1 MRGMKPSKR
10 TLQEGF
16 ANSQRAAL
24 SLKTEFVFLSY
35 TVSMLN
41 LTYTYRLKLS
51 QQQSQ
56 IYDTWLKTSRRV
68 WNFALSERKDW
79 YKSRSCRI
87 DACSLKSEYII
98 RADAP
103 RPTFASQCK
112 ALTQAR
118 KTNSDLN
125 AAHSQ
130 MLQQVLRRLEK
141 AFIGMWES
149 GRGFPRFKK
158 QGRMRSLLFPQL
170 GVNPI
175 QGNRVKLPGV
185 GWVKM
190 HLSRPIPDRFV
201 AKQAQVVKRASGWY
215 VMLTLQADV
224 DVPDVMP
231 HGQPIGIDLG
241 LKSFLATSTGEQ
253 IARPQFFVELQRKLK
268 LLQQRASHKK
278 LGSNNW
284 RKAQAKIAQL
294 HEHIH
299 DIRKDFHFK
308 LAHQL
313 CDQAGMIFAV
323 SEAGAR
329 LRATDLNFKA
339 WAKGMF
345 SKHTLDAGFG
355 EFLSILEWVCWKRG
369 VYFAKVNPDGT
380 SQTCPNCNHHTGKK
394 DLSERVHR
402 CGECGYTTDRDVAA
416 ALVVMQR
423 GLAAVGHT
431 VKMLGDSVSEAKAW
445 G

>member
-1 MRGMKPSKR
+1 M
-10 TLQEGF
+10 
-16 ANSQRAAL
+16 
-24 SLKTEFVFLSY
+24 
-35 TVSMLN
+35 
-41 LTYTYRLKLS
+41 
-51 QQQSQ
+51 
-56 IYDTWLKTSRRV
+56 
-68 WNFALSERKDW
+68 
-79 YKSRSCRI
+79 
-87 DACSLKSEYII
+87 DACRRSREYII
-98 RADAP
+98 PSDAP

-118 KTNSDLN
+118 KTNPDLN

-141 AFIGMWES
+141 AFIGMWEY
-149 GRGFPRFKK
+149 GLGFPRFKK
-158 QGRMRSLLFPQL
+158 QGRMRCVLFPQL

-175 QGNRVKLPGV
+175 RGNQVKLPGV

-190 HLSRPIPDRFV
+190 RLSRPIPDGFV

-224 DVPDVMP
+224 DVPDVAP
-231 HGQPIGIDLG
+231 HGQPVGIDLG

-253 IARPQFFVELQRKLK
+253 IARPRFFVDLQRKLK
-268 LLQQRASHKK
+268 LLQQRVSHKK

-284 RKAQAKIAQL
+284 RKAQRKVARL

-299 DIRKDFHFK
+299 NIRSYFHFK

-313 CDQAGMIFAV
+313 CDNAGMVFAV

-355 EFLSILEWVCWKRG
+355 EFLVYLEWVCWKRG

-380 SQTCPNCNHHTGKK
+380 SQTCPNCTHHTGKK
-394 DLSERVHR
+394 ELSERVHQ
-402 CGECGYTTDRDVAA
+402 CSECGYTTDRDVAA
-416 ALVVMQR
+416 AQIVMQR

-431 VKMLGDSVSEAKAW
+431 VKMLGEGLSAGSLLTQESHGREPSVTVGVSINHNAR
-445 G
+445 GTI

>member
-1 MRGMKPSKR
+1 
-10 TLQEGF
+10 
-16 ANSQRAAL
+16 
-24 SLKTEFVFLSY
+24 
-35 TVSMLN
+35 MLN
-41 LTYTYRLKLS
+41 LTYTYKLKLT

-56 IYDTWLKTSRRV
+56 TYQAWLETSRRV
-68 WNFALSERKDW
+68 WNFALAQRKDW
-79 YKSRSCRI
+79 YNSRSCRI
-87 DACSLKSEYII
+87 DACSLTSEYII
-98 RADAP
+98 PADAP

-118 KTNSDLN
+118 KTNPDLN

-158 QGRMRSLLFPQL
+158 LLRMRSLLFPQL

-175 QGNRVKLPGV
+175 KGSQVKLPGV

-190 HLSRPIPDRFV
+190 RLSRPIPDGFV
-201 AKQAQVVKRASGWY
+201 VKQAQVVRRASGWY
-215 VMLTLQADV
+215 VILTLQADV
-224 DVPDVMP
+224 EVPKIAP
-231 HGQPIGIDLG
+231 HGQPVGIDLG
-241 LKSFLATSTGEQ
+241 LKSFLATSTGKQ
-253 IARPQFFVELQRKLK
+253 IARPRFFVDLQRQLK
-268 LLQQRASHKK
+268 LLQQRASCKK
-278 LGSNNW
+278 TGSNNW
-284 RKAQAKIAQL
+284 RKAQRKVSQL

-299 DIRKDFHFK
+299 NSRKDFHFK

-313 CDQAGMIFAV
+313 GDKAGMVFA
-323 SEAGAR
+323 E
-329 LRATDLNFKA
+329 DLNFKA

-355 EFLSILEWVCWKRG
+355 EFLSILEWVCWKQG
-369 VYFAKVNPDGT
+369 VYFARVNPDGT

-394 DLSERVHR
+394 QLSERIHH
-402 CGECGYTTDRDVAA
+402 CDKCGYTTDRDVAA
-416 ALVVMQR
+416 AQVVMQR

-431 VKMLGDSVSEAKAW
+431 VKMLGEGLSTSSPLTQESHGFSEA
-445 G
+445 

>member
-1 MRGMKPSKR
+1 
-10 TLQEGF
+10 
-16 ANSQRAAL
+16 
-24 SLKTEFVFLSY
+24 
-35 TVSMLN
+35 MLN
-41 LTYTYRLKLS
+41 LTYTYALKLT

-56 IYDTWLKTSRRV
+56 TYEDWLETSRRV
-68 WNFALSERKDW
+68 WNFALAERKDW
-79 YKSRSCRI
+79 YNSRSCRI
-87 DACSLKSEYII
+87 DACRLKQEYII
-98 RADAP
+98 SADAS

-118 KTNSDLN
+118 KSSAHLA

-170 GVNPI
+170 GVSPLK
-175 QGNRVKLPGV
+175 GNQVKLPGV

-190 HLSRPIPDRFV
+190 RLSRPIPDGFGV
-201 AKQAQVVKRASGWY
+201 KQAQVVKKASGWY
-215 VMLTLQADV
+215 VMLTLQVVTEPCRSADV
-224 DVPDVMP
+224 DVPNVAP
-231 HGQPIGIDLG
+231 HGQPLGIDLG
-241 LKSFLATSTGEQ
+241 LKSFLATSTGKT
-253 IARPQFFVELQRKLK
+253 IARPRFFVNLQRKLK
-268 LLQQRASHKK
+268 LLQQRVSHKK

-284 RKAQAKIAQL
+284 RKAQQKVARL

-299 DIRKDFHFK
+299 DTRKDFHFK

-313 CDQAGMIFAV
+313 CDWAGMIFA
-323 SEAGAR
+323 E
-329 LRATDLNFKA
+329 DLNFKA

-345 SKHTLDAGFG
+345 SKHTLDAGLG
-355 EFLSILEWVCWKRG
+355 NFLSILEWVCWKRG

-394 DLSERVHR
+394 GLNERVHR
-402 CGECGYTTDRDVAA
+402 CDECGYTTDRDVAA
-416 ALVVMQR
+416 AQVVMQR

-431 VKMLGDSVSEAKAW
+431 VKMLGEGLSNSSLLTQESH
-445 G
+445 GFSF

>member
-1 MRGMKPSKR
+1 MKPS
-10 TLQEGF
+10 QAF
-16 ANSQRAAL
+16 SWRAQL
-24 SLKTEFVFLSY
+24 SLKTELVFSRHNIG
-35 TVSMLN
+35 MLN
-41 LTYTYRLKLS
+41 LTYTYRLNLTL
-51 QQQSQ
+51 QQSQ
-56 IYDTWLKTSRRV
+56 TYEAWLETSRKV
-68 WNFALSERKDW
+68 WNFALAERKDW
-79 YKSRSCRI
+79 YNSRSCRI
-87 DACSLKSEYII
+87 DTCSLKSEYII
-98 RADAP
+98 PADRPRA
-103 RPTFASQCK
+103 TFSSQCK

-118 KTNSDLN
+118 KSNPDLN

-158 QGRMRSLLFPQL
+158 QGRMRSLLFSQL

-175 QGNRVKLPGV
+175 EGGKVKLPGV

-190 HLSRPIPDRFV
+190 RLSRPIPEKFV

-241 LKSFLATSTGEQ
+241 LKSFLATSTGQQ
-253 IARPQFFVELQRKLK
+253 IARPRFFVELQRKLR
-268 LLQQRASHKK
+268 LLQQRASHKVK
-278 LGSNNW
+278 GSNNW
-284 RKAQAKIAQL
+284 RKAQQKVARL

-299 DIRKDFHFK
+299 DTRKDFHFK
-308 LAHQL
+308 LAHRL
-313 CDQAGMIFAV
+313 CDQVGMIFA
-323 SEAGAR
+323 ENW
-329 LRATDLNFKA
+329 NFKA

-402 CGECGYTTDRDVAA
+402 CGECGYITDRDVAA
-416 ALVVMQR
+416 AQVVMQR

>member
-1 MRGMKPSKR
+1 
-10 TLQEGF
+10 
-16 ANSQRAAL
+16 
-24 SLKTEFVFLSY
+24 
-35 TVSMLN
+35 MLN
-41 LTYTYRLKLS
+41 LTYTYKLKLTR
-51 QQQSQ
+51 QQSQ
-56 IYDTWLKTSRRV
+56 TYEAWLETSRRV
-68 WNFALSERKDW
+68 WNFALTERKDW

-87 DACSLKSEYII
+87 DACSLKHEYII
-98 RADAP
+98 PADAP
-103 RPTFASQCK
+103 RPIFASQCK

-118 KTNSDLN
+118 KINPDLN

-141 AFIGMWES
+141 AFIGMWEYDL
-149 GRGFPRFKK
+149 GFPRFKK

-175 QGNRVKLPGV
+175 KGSQIKLPGV

-190 HLSRPIPDRFV
+190 RLSRPIPDGFV
-201 AKQAQVVKRASGWY
+201 AKQAQVVRRASGWY

-224 DVPDVMP
+224 DVPSIAP
-231 HGQPIGIDLG
+231 HGQPVGIDLG

-253 IARPQFFVELQRKLK
+253 IARPRFFVDLQRKLK
-268 LLQQRASHKK
+268 WLQQRVSRKK

-284 RKAQAKIAQL
+284 RKAQAKVARL

-299 DIRKDFHFK
+299 NARKDFHFK

-313 CDQAGMIFAV
+313 CDNAGMVFA
-323 SEAGAR
+323 E
-329 LRATDLNFKA
+329 DLNFKA

-355 EFLSILEWVCWKRG
+355 EFLVYLEWICWKRG

-394 DLSERVHR
+394 ELSERVHQ
-402 CGECGYTTDRDVAA
+402 CSECGYTTDRDVAA
-416 ALVVMQR
+416 AQIVMQR

-431 VKMLGDSVSEAKAW
+431 VKMLGEGLSAGSLLTQESHGFSQA
-445 G
+445 

>member
-1 MRGMKPSKR
+1 
-10 TLQEGF
+10 
-16 ANSQRAAL
+16 
-24 SLKTEFVFLSY
+24 
-35 TVSMLN
+35 MLN
-41 LTYTYRLKLS
+41 LTYAYQLKLT
-51 QQQSQ
+51 QQQTQ
-56 IYDTWLKTSRRV
+56 TYETWLETSRRV
-68 WNFALSERKDW
+68 WNFALAERKDW
-79 YKSRSCRI
+79 YNSRSCRI
-87 DACSLKSEYII
+87 DTCSLKHEYII
-98 RADAP
+98 PADAP

-175 QGNRVKLPGV
+175 KGNQLKLPGV

-190 HLSRPIPDRFV
+190 RLSRPAPDGFV

-224 DVPDVMP
+224 DVPDVAP
-231 HGQPIGIDLG
+231 HGQPVGIDLG
-241 LKSFLATSTGEQ
+241 LKSVLATSTGVH
-253 IARPQFFVELQRKLK
+253 IARPRFFVDLQRKLK
-268 LLQQRASHKK
+268 LLQQRVSHKK

-284 RKAQAKIAQL
+284 RKSQAKVARL

-299 DIRKDFHFK
+299 NTRKDFHFK

-355 EFLSILEWVCWKRG
+355 DFLSILEWVCWKRG

-394 DLSERVHR
+394 DLSERIHH

-416 ALVVMQR
+416 AQIVMQR
-423 GLAAVGHT
+423 GLAAVGYT

>member
-1 MRGMKPSKR
+1 
-10 TLQEGF
+10 
-16 ANSQRAAL
+16 
-24 SLKTEFVFLSY
+24 
-35 TVSMLN
+35 MLN
-41 LTYTYRLKLS
+41 LTYTYALKLTT
-51 QQQSQ
+51 QQSQ
-56 IYDTWLKTSRRV
+56 TYEAWLETSRRV
-68 WNFALSERKDW
+68 WNFALAERKDW
-79 YKSRSCRI
+79 YNSRSCRI
-87 DACSLKSEYII
+87 DACSLKHEYII
-98 RADAP
+98 PADTP

-118 KTNSDLN
+118 KTNPNLN

-158 QGRMRSLLFPQL
+158 LGRMRSLLFPQL

-175 QGNRVKLPGV
+175 QENQVKLPGV

-190 HLSRPIPDRFV
+190 RLSRPIPCGFV

-224 DVPDVMP
+224 DVPNTIP
-231 HGQPIGIDLG
+231 HGQAVGIDLG
-241 LKSFLATSTGEQ
+241 LISFLATSTGEQ
-253 IARPQFFVELQRKLK
+253 VARPRFFVDLQRKLK

-284 RKAQAKIAQL
+284 RKAQAKIARL
-294 HEHIH
+294 HEHIYNT
-299 DIRKDFHFK
+299 RKDFHFK

-313 CDQAGMIFAV
+313 CDQAGMIFA
-323 SEAGAR
+323 E
-329 LRATDLNFKA
+329 DLNLKA
-339 WAKGMF
+339 WAKGLF

-355 EFLSILEWVCWKRG
+355 NFLSVLEWICWKRG

-394 DLSERVHR
+394 ELSERVHR
-402 CGECGYTTDRDVAA
+402 CGECGLETDRDTAA
-416 ALVVMQR
+416 AMVVMQR

-431 VKMLGDSVSEAKAW
+431 VKMLGEGLSTSSPVTQESPFF
-445 G
+445 

>member
-1 MRGMKPSKR
+1 
-10 TLQEGF
+10 
-16 ANSQRAAL
+16 
-24 SLKTEFVFLSY
+24 
-35 TVSMLN
+35 MLN
-41 LTYTYRLKLS
+41 LTYTYRLKLT
-51 QQQSQ
+51 QQQYQ
-56 IYDTWLKTSRRV
+56 TYEAWLETSRRV
-68 WNFALSERKDW
+68 WNFALAERKDW
-79 YKSRSCRI
+79 YNSRSCRM
-87 DACSLKSEYII
+87 DACSRSREYII
-98 RADAP
+98 PADAP

-118 KTNSDLN
+118 KINPNLN

-149 GRGFPRFKK
+149 GHGFPRFKK

-170 GVNPI
+170 GVNPSKGSQI
-175 QGNRVKLPGV
+175 KLPGV

-190 HLSRPIPDRFV
+190 RLSRPIPDGFV

-224 DVPDVMP
+224 DVPSIAP
-231 HGQPIGIDLG
+231 NGQPVGIDLG

-253 IARPQFFVELQRKLK
+253 IARPRFFVDLQRKLK
-268 LLQQRASHKK
+268 WLQQRVSRKK

-284 RKAQAKIAQL
+284 RKAQAKVARL

-299 DIRKDFHFK
+299 NARKDFHFK

-313 CDQAGMIFAV
+313 CDNAGMVFA
-323 SEAGAR
+323 E
-329 LRATDLNFKA
+329 DLNFKA

-355 EFLSILEWVCWKRG
+355 EFLVYLEWICWKRG

-394 DLSERVHR
+394 ELSERVHQ
-402 CGECGYTTDRDVAA
+402 CSECGYTTDRDVAA
-416 ALVVMQR
+416 AQIVMQR

-431 VKMLGDSVSEAKAW
+431 VKMLGEGLSAGSLLTQESHGFSQA
-445 G
+445 

>member
-1 MRGMKPSKR
+1 
-10 TLQEGF
+10 
-16 ANSQRAAL
+16 
-24 SLKTEFVFLSY
+24 
-35 TVSMLN
+35 MLN
-41 LTYTYRLKLS
+41 LTYTYRLKLTR
-51 QQQSQ
+51 QQSQ
-56 IYDTWLKTSRRV
+56 TYEAWLETSRRV
-68 WNFALSERKDW
+68 WNFALAERKDW
-79 YKSRSCRI
+79 YNSRSCRI
-87 DACSLKSEYII
+87 DACSLIRSYII
-98 RADAP
+98 PADAP

-118 KTNSDLN
+118 KTNRDLN

-141 AFIGMWES
+141 AFIGMWET

-158 QGRMRSLLFPQL
+158 LLRMRSVLFPQL

-175 QGNRVKLPGV
+175 RGNQVKLPGV

-190 HLSRPIPDRFV
+190 RRSRPIPDGFV
-201 AKQAQVVKRASGWY
+201 AKQAQVVRRASGWY

-224 DVPDVMP
+224 DVPNIMP
-231 HGQPIGIDLG
+231 SGQPLGIDLG
-241 LKSFLATSTGEQ
+241 LKSFLATSSGEQ
-253 IARPQFFVELQRKLK
+253 IARPRFFVDLQRQLR

-284 RKAQAKIAQL
+284 RKAQRKVARL

-299 DIRKDFHFK
+299 DTRSYFHFK

-313 CDQAGMIFAV
+313 CDQAGMIFA
-323 SEAGAR
+323 E
-329 LRATDLNFKA
+329 DLNFKA

-355 EFLSILEWVCWKRG
+355 KFLSILEWVCWKRG

-394 DLSERVHR
+394 ELSERVHR
-402 CGECGYTTDRDVAA
+402 CSECGFETDRDTAA
-416 ALVVMQR
+416 AMVVMQR

-431 VKMLGDSVSEAKAW
+431 VKMLGEGLSTGSLLTQESHGFSEA
-445 G
+445 

>member
-1 MRGMKPSKR
+1 
-10 TLQEGF
+10 
-16 ANSQRAAL
+16 
-24 SLKTEFVFLSY
+24 
-35 TVSMLN
+35 MLN
-41 LTYTYRLKLS
+41 LTYTYRLKLN

-56 IYDTWLKTSRRV
+56 TYEAWLETSRRV
-68 WNFALSERKDW
+68 WNFALAQRKDW
-79 YKSRSCRI
+79 YNSRSCRI

-98 RADAP
+98 PSDAP

-118 KTNSDLN
+118 KTNADLS

-149 GRGFPRFKK
+149 GRGFPRFKN
-158 QGRMRSLLFPQL
+158 QGRMRCLLFPQL

-175 QGNRVKLPGV
+175 QGSRVKLPGV

-190 HLSRPIPDRFV
+190 QLSRLIPDGFA
-201 AKQAQVVKRASGWY
+201 AKQAQVVRKASGWY
-215 VMLTLQADV
+215 VMLTLQSDV
-224 DVPDVMP
+224 DVPSFAP

-241 LKSFLATSTGEQ
+241 LKSFLATSTSEQ
-253 IARPQFFVELQRKLK
+253 VARPRFFVDLQRQLK
-268 LLQQRASHKK
+268 LLQQRVSHKK

-284 RKAQAKIAQL
+284 RKAQQKISRL

-299 DIRKDFHFK
+299 NTRKDFHFK
-308 LAHQL
+308 LAHYL
-313 CDQAGMIFAV
+313 CDQGGMIFA
-323 SEAGAR
+323 E
-329 LRATDLNFKA
+329 DLNLKA

-369 VYFAKVNPDGT
+369 VYFAKVNPNGT

-394 DLSERVHR
+394 DLNQRIHL
-402 CGECGYTTDRDVAA
+402 CGECGFQTDRDVAA
-416 ALVVMQR
+416 AMVVMQR

-431 VKMLGDSVSEAKAW
+431 VKMLGEGLSSSSLLTQESPVL
-445 G
+445 

>member
-1 MRGMKPSKR
+1 
-10 TLQEGF
+10 
-16 ANSQRAAL
+16 
-24 SLKTEFVFLSY
+24 
-35 TVSMLN
+35 MLN
-41 LTYTYRLKLS
+41 LTYTYRLKLT

-56 IYDTWLKTSRRV
+56 AYEAWLETSRRV
-68 WNFALSERKDW
+68 WNFALAERKDW
-79 YKSRSCRI
+79 YQSRSCRI
-87 DACSLKSEYII
+87 DACSRSCEYII
-98 RADAP
+98 PADAA

-118 KTNSDLN
+118 KSNPDLK

-141 AFIGMWES
+141 AIIGMWES
-149 GRGFPRFKK
+149 ERGFPRFKK

-175 QGNRVKLPGV
+175 QGNKVKLPGI
-185 GWVKM
+185 GLVKM
-190 HLSRPIPDRFV
+190 HRSRPIPDGFAV
-201 AKQAQVVKRASGWY
+201 KQAQVVKRASGWY

-224 DVPDVMP
+224 NVPDVMP
-231 HGQPIGIDLG
+231 HGQAVGIDLG

-253 IARPQFFVELQRKLK
+253 VVRPRFFVELQRQMR
-268 LLQQRASHKK
+268 LLQQRASHKVK
-278 LGSNNW
+278 GSNNW
-284 RKAQAKIAQL
+284 RKAQAKVARL

-308 LAHQL
+308 LAHKL
-313 CDQAGMIFAV
+313 CEQAGMIFA
-323 SEAGAR
+323 E
-329 LRATDLNFKA
+329 DLNVFA

-345 SKHTLDAGFG
+345 PKHTLDAGFG

-369 VYFAKVNPDGT
+369 IYFAKVNPDGT

-394 DLSERVHR
+394 DLSQRVHR
-402 CGECGYTTDRDVAA
+402 CGECGYETDRDVAA
-416 ALVVMQR
+416 ALVVRQR

-431 VKMLGDSVSEAKAW
+431 VKMLGEGLSVGSLLTQESHGFSTSA
-445 G
+445 

>member
-1 MRGMKPSKR
+1 
-10 TLQEGF
+10 
-16 ANSQRAAL
+16 
-24 SLKTEFVFLSY
+24 
-35 TVSMLN
+35 MLN
-41 LTYTYRLKLS
+41 LTYTYALKLT
-51 QQQSQ
+51 QQQIQ
-56 IYDTWLKTSRRV
+56 TYEMWLETARKV
-68 WNFALSERKDW
+68 WNFALAERKDW
-79 YKSRSCRI
+79 YNSRSCRI
-87 DACSLKSEYII
+87 DACSLKAEYII
-98 RADAP
+98 PADAP

-118 KTNSDLN
+118 KNNPNLN

-158 QGRMRSLLFPQL
+158 QRRMRSLLFPQL

-175 QGNRVKLPGV
+175 IGNQVKLPGV

-190 HLSRPIPDRFV
+190 RMSRSIPDGFV
-201 AKQAQVVKRASGWY
+201 AKQATVVKRASGWY

-224 DVPDVMP
+224 DVPNVAP
-231 HGQPIGIDLG
+231 HGQAVGIDLG
-241 LKSFLATSTGEQ
+241 LKSFLASSTGEQ
-253 IARPQFFVELQRKLK
+253 VVRPRFFVELQRKLR
-268 LLQQRASHKK
+268 LRQQRASHKVK
-278 LGSNNW
+278 GSNNW
-284 RKAQAKIAQL
+284 CKAQAKVARL

-299 DIRKDFHFK
+299 DTRKDFHFK
-308 LAHQL
+308 LAHKL
-313 CDQAGMIFAV
+313 CDGVGMIFA
-323 SEAGAR
+323 EN
-329 LRATDLNFKA
+329 LNFKA

-380 SQTCPNCNHHTGKK
+380 SQTCPNCHHHTGKK
-394 DLSERVHR
+394 ELSERVHQ
-402 CGECGYTTDRDVAA
+402 CSECGFETDRDTAA
-416 ALVVMQR
+416 AMVVMQR

-431 VKMLGDSVSEAKAW
+431 VKMLGEGLSTGSLLTQEFH
-445 G
+445 GFSQ